1 MALTP
6 FGKALRRLRIDRDM
20 LLKDMA
26 RKAAVTPAFLSAV
39 EAGRKPIPHY
49 LVDRIADSIGLG
61 HSEREQLRSDAQISA
76 ASVQIGLSA
85 SSSIFD
91 RSLAV
96 QLARSFDGLDDG
108 QKNAIKKI
116 MDRRK
121 E

>member
-6 FGKALRRLRIDRDM
+6 FGKALRKLRIDRDM

-26 RKAAVTPAFLSAV
+26 DKASLTPAFLSAV

-49 LVDRIADSIGLG
+49 LVDRIANSNSLQEEELIK
-61 HSEREQLRSDAQISA
+61 LRAAAEMSAQ
-76 ASVQIGLSA
+76 SVQINLSRLT
-85 SSSIFD
+85 SDFD

-96 QLARSFDGLDDG
+96 QLARNFDDLDDSR
-108 QKNAIKKI
+108 KREIKEI

-121 E
+121 A